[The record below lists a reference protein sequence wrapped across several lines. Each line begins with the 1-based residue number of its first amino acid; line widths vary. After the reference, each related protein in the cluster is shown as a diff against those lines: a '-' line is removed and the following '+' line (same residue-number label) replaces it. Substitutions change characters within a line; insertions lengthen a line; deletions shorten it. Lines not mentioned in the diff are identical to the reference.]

1 MDAGK
6 LLVLVAVF
14 FLTSVVSVVTGSTSL
29 ITVPVLIAVGIETH
43 VAIATNMLA
52 LTFLSAGG
60 SIPYIGKRIIDR
72 RRLPLALVLTVAG
85 SAIGALVML
94 KVPAKAVQLTLAV
107 VMVAAAALI
116 LIRPKDGSA
125 KIASRTP
132 ASRTRGLSKSA
143 GYSLSGYATTFL
155 LAVYGGSFSGGY
167 VTMLT
172 AAFVF
177 FFGMTLLESV
187 ATTKIVNLF
196 SSGVATLVFFWRG
209 IVDWKLGLVLGL
221 VMFFGALMGSHMSM
235 KVSSEWLRR
244 IFVFAVL
251 GMAVKMLWVATSR

>member
-1 MDAGK
+1 M
-6 LLVLVAVF
+6 
-14 FLTSVVSVVTGSTSL
+14 TSLVSVVTGSTSL
-29 ITVPVLIAVGIETH
+29 ITVPVLIAAGIETH

-60 SIPYIGKRIIDR
+60 FIPYFGKGIIDR

-85 SAIGALVML
+85 SMLGALVMIR
-94 KVPAKAVQLTLAV
+94 VPAKAVQLTLAV

-116 LIRPKDGSA
+116 LITPKDGSGN
-125 KIASRTP
+125 IALRTP
-132 ASRTRGLSKSA
+132 EVSKSA
-143 GYSLSGYATTFL
+143 GYSLFGYGATLL
-155 LAVYGGSFSGGY
+155 LAIYGGSFSGGY

-221 VMFFGALMGSHMSM
+221 VMFFGALMGSHISM
-235 KVSSEWLRR
+235 KVSPEWLRR
-244 IFVFAVL
+244 IFVVAVL
-251 GMAVKMLWVATSR
+251 GMALKMLWVATAH

>member
-1 MDAGK
+1 MPVAK
-6 LLVLVAVF
+6 LLILIAVF
-14 FLTSVVSVVTGSTSL
+14 FFTSLVSVVTGSTSL
-29 ITVPVLIAVGIETH
+29 ITVPVMIALGIETH

-60 SIPYIGKRIIDR
+60 SIPYIGKGIIDR
-72 RRLPLALVLTVAG
+72 RRLPLALILTVAG
-85 SAIGALVML
+85 SVMGALVMIR
-94 KVPAKAVQLTLAV
+94 VPAKAVQLTLAV

-116 LIRPKDGSA
+116 LIMPKDGSGN
-125 KIASRTP
+125 IP
-132 ASRTRGLSKSA
+132 SRTRGVSKSTR
-143 GYSLSGYATTFL
+143 YSLFGYAATLL
-155 LAVYGGSFSGGY
+155 LAIYGGSFSGGY

-196 SSGVATLVFFWRG
+196 SSGVATAVFLWRG
-209 IVDWKLGLVLGL
+209 IVDWKLGVVLGL
-221 VMFFGALMGSHMSM
+221 VMFFGALMGSHISM
-235 KVSSEWLRR
+235 KVSPEWLRR

-251 GMAVKMLWVATSR
+251 GMALKMLWVATAH

>member
-1 MDAGK
+1 VTLAK
-6 LLVLVAVF
+6 LLILIAVF
-14 FLTSVVSVVTGSTSL
+14 FLTSLVSVVTGSTSL

-60 SIPYIGKRIIDR
+60 SIPYIGKGIIDR

-107 VMVAAAALI
+107 VMFAAAALI
-116 LIRPKDGSA
+116 LIRSKSGSG
-125 KIASRTP
+125 KT
-132 ASRTRGLSKSA
+132 ASRTRGLSKSGA
-143 GYSLSGYATTFL
+143 YSVFGYAATFL

-209 IVDWKLGLVLGL
+209 IVDWKLGVVLGL
-221 VMFFGALMGSHMSM
+221 VMFVGALLGSHISM
-235 KVSSEWLRR
+235 KISSTWLRR
-244 IFVFAVL
+244 IFIVAVL
-251 GMAVKMLWVATSR
+251 GMALKMLLVATSH